1 MAKKSSGGAHKKAG
15 RAARSAVSGG
25 GNVRKRV
32 HDLTLRAVRDNDLSF
47 KELPGLAKE
56 VAHGA
61 AAGLDNAVPKSGRNV
76 LRQVVNGLTD
86 AVAAAAKATKATA
99 SVASERG
106 AAFVKRDV
114 HRTAKD
120 LRKLEDEVLNSLRL
134 AGRSLTG
141 AVRAELNTIV
151 DEARLAGTKISAAAE
166 SAREAADGRLPEL
179 GRETVDAG
187 SRAARSAVGTILQ
200 GAGGLLE
207 GLADAVTKSVPRNAP
222 AKKKRRAPAKAAPAR
237 ASTGGVRKSAKRR

>member
-1 MAKKSSGGAHKKAG
+1 MAKRSNAPRSTTKTG
-15 RAARSAVSGG
+15 RAATSAVSGG

-47 KELPGLAKE
+47 RELPGLAKE

-61 AAGLDNAVPKSGRNV
+61 AAGLDNAVPRSSRNV
-76 LRQVVNGLTD
+76 LRQVVDGLTD
-86 AVAAAAKATKATA
+86 AVAAAAKATRATA

-141 AVRAELNTIV
+141 AVKAELDSIV
-151 DEARLAGTKISAAAE
+151 DEASRAGTKISAAADT
-166 SAREAADGRLPEL
+166 ARKAADGRLPEL
-179 GRETVDAG
+179 GRETVGA
-187 SRAARSAVGTILQ
+187 SARAARSAVGTLLH

-207 GLADAVTKSVPRNAP
+207 GLADAVTKSSPRTAP
-222 AKKKRRAPAKAAPAR
+222 AKKARTTAKTAKKTAVARKAPRRK
-237 ASTGGVRKSAKRR
+237 